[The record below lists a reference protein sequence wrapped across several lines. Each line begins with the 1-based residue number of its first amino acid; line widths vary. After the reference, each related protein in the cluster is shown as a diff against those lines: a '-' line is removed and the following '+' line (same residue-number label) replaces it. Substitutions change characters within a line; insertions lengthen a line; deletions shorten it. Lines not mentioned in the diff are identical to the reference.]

1 MVSIGELQRSADDAF
16 AVIGRPFA
24 PWPDP
29 HPHRSPPEDSYSR
42 VTNPEKYLILGA
54 RVDAWAEAHIGFGL
68 ADVVPDTGSTWVED
82 ERRVAFS
89 RADRLVPRNAGALS
103 LLVCRTDLGDVPGSG
118 IVLGVGDPVEPLG
131 WFPEC
136 GCDACDSGSDADLEH
151 LDSYIRGVVTGQFRR
166 LRRGKQSI
174 TVVEPGGWMA
184 RGLTRSSRVASI
196 LANPRRWTETT
207 GASWL

>member
-1 MVSIGELQRSADDAF
+1 MVSIGELQRAADDAF
-16 AVIGRPFA
+16 AVLGRPFA

-29 HPHRSPPEDSYSR
+29 HPDRSPPEDSYSR

-54 RVDAWAEAHIGFGL
+54 RVDAWAAALTELGL
-68 ADVVPDTGSTWVED
+68 AEVVPAAGSAWADNEPPVSI
-82 ERRVAFS
+82 S
-89 RADRLVPRNAGALS
+89 RWDRIVPGNVGALP

-118 IVLGVGDPVEPLG
+118 IVLGVGDPAELLG
-131 WFPEC
+131 WFPDC

-151 LDSYIRGVVTGQFRR
+151 LDSYVRSVVTGEFRR

-174 TVVEPGGWMA
+174 TVVEPLGWMTQ
-184 RGLTRSSRVASI
+184 GLTRTSRIERI
-196 LANPRRWTETT
+196 LANPKRWSETS